1 MTTATAKVFRSGNS
15 QAVRLPKAFRLSA
28 DTVTLVKTPDGFVA
42 RDEKAQARRLKAF
55 AALAGSC
62 PGFPL
67 IPANAAPNIR
77 RDWE

>member
-1 MTTATAKVFRSGNS
+1 MMTVTAKVFRSGNS

-28 DTVTLVKTPDGFVA
+28 DTVTLVKMPDGFVA
-42 RDEKAQARRLKAF
+42 RDEKAHTRRQRAF

-62 PGFPL
+62 PNFPA
-67 IPANAAPNIR
+67 IPANAGPNIK